1 MGWFCPLDRAVS
13 HTISFYGRV
22 TNASLG
28 LLTQEAIW
36 PLAVSQTIS
45 IWLSDKIARV
55 AQPFPGWLLTGKP
68 LFPQPDYGLVL
79 SVGQGSYLKLF
90 FLNNL
95 CFISLET

>member
-1 MGWFCPLDRAVS
+1 MV
-13 HTISFYGRV
+13 V

-45 IWLSDKIARV
+45 IWLSDKIAYV
-55 AQPFPGWLLTGKP
+55 AQPFLGWLLTGKP

-79 SVGQGSYLKLF
+79 SCWTGLKSEVV
-90 FLNNL
+90 FLEEFL
-95 CFISLET
+95 LYFS